1 VLGLEPQSLRSNRRT
16 SAIAHPRMLAMW
28 LARKHTRA
36 ALAEIGEFFGRRS
49 HTTVISANKKVG
61 RWMTD
66 PKSVTLADYTISL
79 DEAVRRVE
87 ERLRAG

>member
-1 VLGLEPQSLRSNRRT
+1 MN
-16 SAIAHPRMLAMW
+16 
-28 LARKHTRA
+28 
-36 ALAEIGEFFGRRS
+36 
-49 HTTVISANKKVG
+49 
-61 RWMTD
+61 D